1 MSVVIQPT
9 AKQLEV
15 VERRFRELE
24 ARWVR
29 ETGHLSSSMQL
40 RNHAAFEEIIQLGQL
55 VVPLMLRDLQ
65 ERPRLWVWAL
75 PVITGDDPVPPADS
89 GDIAKMTQAWLQWG
103 KAKGYS
109 W

>member
-1 MSVVIQPT
+1 MSAVIQPT
-9 AKQLEV
+9 AKQLEA

-24 ARWVR
+24 ALWVR
-29 ETGHLSSSMQL
+29 ETGHLSSSTRM
-40 RNHAAFEEIIQLGQL
+40 RNHAAFQEIIELGQA

-75 PVITGDDPVPPADS
+75 PVITGEDPVPPADS
-89 GDIAKMTQAWLQWG
+89 GEIAKMTQAWLQWG